1 MYVTIN
7 YQLIEWIKQE
17 KSINLSLREMVFI
30 SLIDSF
36 RRQNEKCQMSQK
48 TIGDDYLDCK
58 ETTVHN
64 IIKKL
69 KKENIIKVWYPPN
82 QAINHVACTIWLHN
96 DIRDIIKELQ
106 AVSKNDIGPVSKA
119 VSKND
124 TNNKRIGDSG
134 ESSLEE
140 DSPSSQEPEHL
151 DTFLNNLDFD
161 NIIKNKL

>member
-7 YQLIEWIKQE
+7 YQLIEWIQQE
-17 KSINLSLREMVFI
+17 KEIHLNLKERVFI

-48 TIGDDYLDCK
+48 TIGQDYLDCK

-64 IIKKL
+64 IVKKL
-69 KKENIIKVWYPPN
+69 KKHNIIKVWYPPN
-82 QAINHVACTIWLHN
+82 QAARNLVCTIWLHN
-96 DIRDIIKELQ
+96 DITDIIKELQ
-106 AVSKNDIGPVSKA
+106 AVSKNDTGPVSKA

-124 TNNKRIGDSG
+124 RYIKRIGDSG

-140 DSPSSQEPEHL
+140 DSPSSDPEEKLKSFL
-151 DTFLNNLDFD
+151 DDLNL
-161 NIIKNKL
+161 